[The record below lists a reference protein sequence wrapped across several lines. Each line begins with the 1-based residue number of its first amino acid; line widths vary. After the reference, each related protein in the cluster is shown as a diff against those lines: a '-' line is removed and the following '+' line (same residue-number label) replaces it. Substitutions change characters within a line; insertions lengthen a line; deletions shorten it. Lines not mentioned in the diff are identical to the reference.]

1 MLVFNN
7 RKEVNKVFNMTIAS
21 KVLLPQS
28 ADTFTVYLIAQGGTF
43 DITLKASN
51 ALKTLMS
58 SIFLVMTLITFA
70 F

>member
-1 MLVFNN
+1 
-7 RKEVNKVFNMTIAS
+7 MTIAS

-28 ADTFTVYLIAQGGTF
+28 ADTFTVYLIAQGGNF

-51 ALKTLMS
+51 ALKTLVS
-58 SIFLVMTLITFA
+58 SIFLVMALITFA